1 METRVFGNLLNEALE
16 VVQRNGSYF
25 LRYDAGALQMAW
37 REDELSAAE
46 FEQLRQGR
54 PGEYSV
60 ILELQRRIRARGED
74 PHVQNWNPSTE

>member
-1 METRVFGNLLNEALE
+1 METRVFGNLVNEALE
-16 VVQRNGSYF
+16 VVQRNGHYF
-25 LRYDAGALQMAW
+25 LRYDAGTQQMAW
-37 REDELSAAE
+37 REDELSVAE

-74 PHVQNWNPSTE
+74 PHVQNWSPPTE